1 MSLKNR
7 ILLSY
12 LAFGLVLATAAGLP
26 VAAGSRVAI
35 ALVLALCLGL
45 LLGAAWW
52 RRLVVPIERLG
63 EAAQRVGQGDLEARV
78 RVKTGDE
85 LEDLARALDV
95 ARNQLASRI
104 GEATLERERLEAVL
118 DGMVEGVLVT
128 DRTARVRR
136 TNPAL
141 RNIFGLERP
150 VSGRSLGEAHARSM
164 EELSASIAHEI
175 RNPITAAKSLLQQ
188 IGEDPEPKENQ
199 AYARVALEELGRVE
213 RAAYLKLLD
222 GLAWGDSEAQGIRR
236 GADFYHAGL
245 NFAVRF
251 PPGWRVDNKPE
262 HLLAASPDGGALLQ
276 MQATD
281 KGTARTPQ
289 EYLVV
294 SMKLHDL
301 QDTRAFKING
311 LPAYSGVTRMQT
323 PFGARDA
330 RVAVVF
336 LRQQAFR
343 FFGAARDANAAIER
357 AFLDTVQ
364 SLHGL
369 RPDERAL
376 ARGQRIEL
384 TTVRAGDSFAK
395 FARRAP
401 LKNEPEAILRL
412 LNGKY
417 PQGEPAPGELVKLI
431 R

>member
-1 MSLKNR
+1 
-7 ILLSY
+7 
-12 LAFGLVLATAAGLP
+12 
-26 VAAGSRVAI
+26 
-35 ALVLALCLGL
+35 
-45 LLGAAWW
+45 
-52 RRLVVPIERLG
+52 
-63 EAAQRVGQGDLEARV
+63 
-78 RVKTGDE
+78 
-85 LEDLARALDV
+85 
-95 ARNQLASRI
+95 
-104 GEATLERERLEAVL
+104 
-118 DGMVEGVLVT
+118 
-128 DRTARVRR
+128 
-136 TNPAL
+136 
-141 RNIFGLERP
+141 
-150 VSGRSLGEAHARSM
+150 
-164 EELSASIAHEI
+164 
-175 RNPITAAKSLLQQ
+175 
-188 IGEDPEPKENQ
+188 
-199 AYARVALEELGRVE
+199 VE

-357 AFLDTVQ
+357 VFLDTVQ
-364 SLHGL
+364 SLHSL